1 MVISLSLKTSVKQDS
16 SHPKPKNC
24 IAIHDCTKQ
33 EWQTEMPLPCVA
45 STFEELKNLTPL
57 EKSPRDGANIAQ
69 NRSKS
74 DQNWSF
80 LLEIAQRQPLKQAP
94 KSIFVPIL
102 AVRALNTTIPILAEI
117 PFNTFD
123 MP

>member
-1 MVISLSLKTSVKQDS
+1 M
-16 SHPKPKNC
+16 
-24 IAIHDCTKQ
+24 
-33 EWQTEMPLPCVA
+33 A
-45 STFEELKNLTPL
+45 STFEELKNLAPL
-57 EKSPRDGANIAQ
+57 ENLLKMAPTLLKIAQ

-102 AVRALNTTIPILAEI
+102 AVRALNTTIPILAGTQ
-117 PFNTFD
+117 FNTLGD
-123 MP
+123 P

>member
-1 MVISLSLKTSVKQDS
+1 M
-16 SHPKPKNC
+16 
-24 IAIHDCTKQ
+24 
-33 EWQTEMPLPCVA
+33 A
-45 STFEELKNLTPL
+45 STFEELKNLAPL
-57 EKSPRDGANIAQ
+57 ENLLKIYGAKIAQ

-102 AVRALNTTIPILAEI
+102 AVRALNTTIPILAGTQ
-117 PFNTFD
+117 FNTLSD
-123 MP
+123 PYRRVLPLQPRALTH